1 MTLLYDTIFVFFAGL
16 ITALATGLGAIP
28 FFFVQSISTRWKSTL
43 WGLAG
48 GIMIAASVF
57 GLILEA
63 GKYGTAMEITIGIL
77 VGIGLVVL
85 GNRLLENAQ
94 IDPKDYAEADYRK
107 LILILGILTI
117 HSFPEGVAV
126 GVSFAELDFSTGI
139 SLLGLTVPV
148 LGLFMTIAISI
159 HNIPEGL
166 SISIALSN
174 LGISKWKMVGLA
186 IFSSLPQPIGAVL
199 AFLSV
204 QTATQLLPIGF
215 GFAAGAMIYLVFT
228 EFIPEALTI
237 GRDMPY
243 SGYLETSIGFLAGIF
258 IMLPFLFF

>member
-1 MTLLYDTIFVFFAGL
+1 MYSTEADVVSALRSFIDTIETLGNLRGTIKEIHDETDELVQYEFQFFAGL

-48 GIMIAASVF
+48 GIMVAPSVF

-107 LILILGILTI
+107 LMLILGILTI

-148 LGLFMTIAISI
+148 LGLFI
-159 HNIPEGL
+159 
-166 SISIALSN
+166 
-174 LGISKWKMVGLA
+174 
-186 IFSSLPQPIGAVL
+186 
-199 AFLSV
+199 
-204 QTATQLLPIGF
+204 
-215 GFAAGAMIYLVFT
+215 
-228 EFIPEALTI
+228 EFVAEALTI

-243 SGYLETSIGFLAGIF
+243 SGYLETSIGFLAGIS